1 MAGEICVLKGLKLPK
16 TQETPVWES
25 NMAWNDLGGSDSQRS
40 WDNCSSAMTSRYF
53 AVCIASEKNVV

>member
-1 MAGEICVLKGLKLPK
+1 
-16 TQETPVWES
+16 
-25 NMAWNDLGGSDSQRS
+25 MAWNDLGGSDSQRS